1 MTPLGKNRLS
11 YKISCDLL
19 SSLWGE
25 FNSRI
30 FLKILEH
37 YFGEHSDS
45 HHKIIREILEFKT
58 QYRLCLSL
66 KKIGGLGNWRIKR
79 FIVDCGFF
87 MRVANIG
94 NIIGIERN
102 VKPSSFIRN
111 ESKNIVPLAKP
122 LIKRSSAA
130 DEFIEEKVNKAKV
143 SIMAAEKDNQPLVEE
158 RIKKSEERI
167 RNNSTND
174 RSLFKPQDDGMPR
187 KNSKFLKKH
196 LSNFEKSR
204 TEMRNETITPTFRDV
219 LKRGLENDR
228 YDTKEK
234 TIIKKFVESCD
245 SCLKKVESI
254 DSAEFRVKLLKSAKR
269 RNLSPE
275 ENIER
280 KKNVIRNK
288 VSNKLSGSFFLCK
301 QYKNANCVVSNKF
314 EVLSNINSLTSS
326 SFDITEVD
334 EAESKLVERAQTF
347 VYETFKKVKKVEE
360 YIELREEE
368 RVYSLIKL
376 KAGQIN
382 DIKHATEYK
391 FDEWLSNR
399 NNELAE
405 SENREVREDERIL
418 KVLENLSQEISEI
431 KNEIIGTEFDLRD
444 IFTSYS
450 RGDFK
455 LRGVYSSKITK
466 LKSVLALKIEEHKNA
481 VMVNSHVIKR
491 SEVRVKMAECKQ
503 KINRLESELEEL
515 GKRKKEK
522 NERGS
527 FKPGRDKQGVK
538 SIKEAKRVERLNK
551 ELLLEK
557 EKLSKLESI

>member
-1 MTPLGKNRLS
+1 MLP

-25 FNSRI
+25 FNSRV

-66 KKIGGLGNWRIKR
+66 KKIGGLGNWRTKR

-122 LIKRSSAA
+122 LIKRSSAG
-130 DEFIEEKVNKAKV
+130 DEFVEEKINKAKV
-143 SIMAAEKDNQPLVEE
+143 SIMASKNGSQSLVEE

-167 RNNSTND
+167 RNSFSND
-174 RSLFKPQDDGMPR
+174 KSLFKPRGEGMP
-187 KNSKFLKKH
+187 KSNSKFLKKH
-196 LSNFEKSR
+196 LSNFEESR
-204 TEMRNETITPTFRDV
+204 TKMRNETITPTFKDV
-219 LKRGLENDR
+219 LKRGLENVK
-228 YDTKEK
+228 YDAKEK
-234 TIIKKFVESCD
+234 AIIGKFIKSCD
-245 SCLKKVESI
+245 DCLKKTESM
-254 DSAEFRVKLLKSAKR
+254 DSAGFKLKLLKSARR
-269 RNLSPE
+269 RNLSLE

-301 QYKNANCVVSNKF
+301 QYKNAHYVVSNKF
-314 EVLSNINSLTSS
+314 EVLSNINNLLPGN
-326 SFDITEVD
+326 FDITEID
-334 EAESKLVERAQTF
+334 EAESKLLERVQTC
-347 VYETFKKVKKVEE
+347 VHETFKKVKKVKE

-391 FDEWLSNR
+391 FDEWLLNK

-405 SENREVREDERIL
+405 SENREIREDEEIL
-418 KVLENLSQEISEI
+418 KTLENLSQEIRGI
-431 KNEIIGTEFDLRD
+431 KNKISETEFDLMD

-455 LRGVYSSKITK
+455 LREVYSLKIK
-466 LKSVLALKIEEHKNA
+466 ELKSALDLKIKEHKNA

-491 SEVRVKMAECKQ
+491 SEVRAKMAECKQ
-503 KINRLESELEEL
+503 NIKRLESGLEEL
-515 GKRKKEK
+515 ENRNKRK
-522 NERGS
+522 NEERS
-527 FKPGRDKQGVK
+527 FKSGRSKQSVR
-538 SIKEAKRVERLNK
+538 SIKEAKMVERLNK

-557 EKLSKLESI
+557 EKLSKLKST